1 MKNEDKKKG
10 LFGGLLGG
18 KKDKKET
25 GCCNLEIEEIQE
37 DAVERV
43 KEKIHIQKQR
53 NLGVV
58 KNVFLKRLLTE

>member
-18 KKDKKET
+18 KKNKKGT

-37 DAVERV
+37 DAGERV
-43 KEKIHIQKQR
+43 KEKDTHPKT
-53 NLGVV
+53 
-58 KNVFLKRLLTE
+58 KKSCCS

>member
-18 KKDKKET
+18 KKNKKET

-37 DAVERV
+37 DDVERV
-43 KEKIHIQKQR
+43 KEKNIHPKA
-53 NLGVV
+53 
-58 KNVFLKRLLTE
+58 KKSCCS